1 MEIKDYLNQIT
12 DKEQKIA
19 LLELYN
25 DIEIIL
31 KFMPAA
37 VRWHHSEEGG
47 LYRHTKEVIEA
58 GLNVYGILH
67 QDLKKHKITKDDVIL
82 VCFVHDLEKLDKYKK
97 NNYYEKDRKY
107 ERGYKET
114 EFVYDYN
121 KICMNDTSQ
130 VVRICAKYSIILS
143 DMHLN
148 AITFHHGGWSLDAK
162 GTLEPLAVVLHTAD
176 LISANLYKKKR

>member
-12 DKEQKIA
+12 DQKQKTA
-19 LLELYN
+19 LLNLYN
-25 DIEIIL
+25 DIEIPL

-37 VRWHHSEEGG
+37 VRWHHSEQGG

-58 GLNVYGILH
+58 GLNIFSILH
-67 QDLKKHKITKDDVIL
+67 EDMKKRSVSKNDVIL
-82 VCFVHDLEKLDKYKK
+82 VCFIHDLEKLDKYKK
-97 NNYYEKDRKY
+97 NNYYEPGRKY

-114 EFVYDYN
+114 EFVFNYD
-121 KICMNDTSQ
+121 KINMNDTAQ
-130 VVRICAKYSIILS
+130 VVRICAKYNIELS

-148 AITFHHGGWSLDAK
+148 AITFHHGGWSVDSQGNMEA
-162 GTLEPLAVVLHTAD
+162 LAVLLHSAD